1 MSGYVSSFFEDTINY
16 ICGLKVNN
24 KQITED
30 DIISV
35 EVGNDVVTWEC
46 FQKSSKDILW
56 DSSHNSDDVRGD
68 IKIYGK
74 RFIMYLSFDKEYNS
88 YSWNSLFLP
97 NSLKPNKEIKH
108 VNVRPKD
115 FVEYED

>member
-1 MSGYVSSFFEDTINY
+1 MSGYISSFFEDTINY

-24 KQITED
+24 KQITEN

-46 FQKSSKDILW
+46 FKESSKDILW

-88 YSWNSLFLP
+88 YSWNSLILP
-97 NSLKPNKEIKH
+97 NSLKPNKEINS
-108 VNVRPKD
+108 VILRPEGYTEGD
-115 FVEYED
+115 